1 MDVVYPRVAGLDI
14 HKKLIVACRIIPGT
28 GAQVQREV
36 RSFGAT
42 TTAIEELSDWLAEG
56 DVTHVAME
64 ATGVYWKPLFNLLE
78 QRFTLVLANAQH
90 IKAVP
95 GRKTDVK
102 DSEWI
107 ADLLR
112 HGLIKGSFVPDR
124 AQRELRE
131 LTRYRTSL
139 VRERAAVANRIQK
152 TVRGRI
158 SSSATWP
165 PTCWASPAGRCW
177 NIWWRVSPIHP
188 ASLGTLADG
197 WRRSDQPY
205 RRRCGEASGPISVFS
220 SSNNSGTSTAWIG

>member
-14 HKKLIVACRIIPGT
+14 HKKLIVACRIIPGA

-42 TTAIEELSDWLAEG
+42 TTAIEDLGDWLAEG

-124 AQRELRE
+124 AQRELR
-131 LTRYRTSL
+131 SL
-139 VRERAAVANRIQK
+139 AA
-152 TVRGRI
+152 
-158 SSSATWP
+158 
-165 PTCWASPAGRCW
+165 
-177 NIWWRVSPIHP
+177 
-188 ASLGTLADG
+188 
-197 WRRSDQPY
+197 
-205 RRRCGEASGPISVFS
+205 
-220 SSNNSGTSTAWIG
+220 